1 MTKADKPKIEELAEG
16 QAFWNTYRELR
27 LAKGINVDQVFV
39 EWAEEQAQ
47 RLTSPGAREDFVE
60 LCKDGCTPQVLAAIV
75 ALLRHSPRL
84 ETFWQMMVGPLENRR
99 KTVQALEKAAA
110 TLEEV
115 FGDLIATEDEE
126 QRATF
131 TKIGRIPFSR
141 MVSELRFYVRFIN
154 LAESLRKDTES
165 HSLREV
171 SKYLLASYVKRTTG
185 RFHDRNVSGLTG
197 EVISSV
203 GYDEI
208 AQRMWRSRNY
218 MRLDKH
224 FSWMTDFLAAM
235 SVVITHP
242 A

>member
-1 MTKADKPKIEELAEG
+1 
-16 QAFWNTYRELR
+16 
-27 LAKGINVDQVFV
+27 
-39 EWAEEQAQ
+39 
-47 RLTSPGAREDFVE
+47 
-60 LCKDGCTPQVLAAIV
+60 
-75 ALLRHSPRL
+75 
-84 ETFWQMMVGPLENRR
+84 MMVGPPENRR
-99 KTVQALEKAAA
+99 KTVRALEKAAA

-115 FGDLIATEDEE
+115 FGDLIVTEDEE

-185 RFHDRNVSGLTG
+185 RFHDRNVSGLVG
-197 EVISSV
+197 EVIGSV
-203 GYDEI
+203 GYDET

-235 SVVITHP
+235 SVVITH
-242 A
+242 AA